1 MSSAE
6 TIEELPDI
14 DGDNPP
20 RLTRILTG
28 HDKPQADFLDAL
40 NGGRMPHAWLLTG
53 PKGVGKASFA
63 YLAARLVLSKSAAS
77 AQSPSLV
84 MSPALESDDAH
95 LLEEG
100 AHPDLFV
107 LKREYNPKTQKFRGD
122 IPVEAARDLKQS
134 FNLSAGRGGW
144 RVAIIDSID
153 DMNKNGVNALLK
165 LIEEPPEKCLFLI
178 VCHNPGRVLDTIRSR
193 CRMLPFNAL
202 DESDLQSI
210 VHARMEGSDPN
221 EVAASAFLA
230 QGSAGYALMLCEAG
244 GFDLYREMIGV
255 LETAP
260 QLDVEKLH
268 GLAGR
273 FGARAAPEQFS
284 IFCFLLSGWL
294 HRYVR
299 FASTRTG
306 FQPVFEGEE
315 ALVNRLLNDGLGVEP
330 FVALWEKVEQD
341 SRAVA
346 ALNLDK
352 KQAVLE
358 WMTGFA
364 NASRKRAV

>member
-1 MSSAE
+1 MSTAE

-28 HDKPQADFLDAL
+28 HAKPQADFLAAL

-63 YLAARLVLSKSAAS
+63 YLAARLVLSGGSATA
-77 AQSPSLV
+77 

-95 LLEEG
+95 LVEQG

-107 LKREYNPKTQKFRGD
+107 LKRDYNPKTQKFRGD
-122 IPVEAARDLKQS
+122 IPAEAARDLRQS

-153 DMNKNGVNALLK
+153 ELNKYGVNALLK

-178 VCHNPGRVLDTIRSR
+178 ICHNPGRLLDTIRSR
-193 CRMLPFNAL
+193 CRMLSFNAL

-210 VHARMEGSDPN
+210 VHGRLEGSDPN

-230 QGSAGYALMLCEAG
+230 QGSAGYALMLSEEG

-273 FGARAAPEQFS
+273 FGARAAPEQFA

-299 FASTRTG
+299 FASTGAG

-315 ALVNRLLNDGLGVEP
+315 ALVNRLLGDGLGVEP

-341 SRAVA
+341 SRAVE

-364 NASRKRAV
+364 DASRKRAV

>member
-1 MSSAE
+1 MSTAE

-28 HDKPQADFLDAL
+28 HAKPQADFLAAL

-63 YLAARLVLSKSAAS
+63 YLAARLVLSGGSATA
-77 AQSPSLV
+77 

-95 LLEEG
+95 LVEEG

-107 LKREYNPKTQKFRGD
+107 LKRDYNPKTQKFRGD
-122 IPVEAARDLKQS
+122 IPAEAARDLRQS

-153 DMNKNGVNALLK
+153 ELNRYGVNALLK

-178 VCHNPGRVLDTIRSR
+178 ICHNPGRLLDTIRSR
-193 CRMLPFNAL
+193 CRMLSFNAL

-210 VHARMEGSDPN
+210 VHGRLEGSDPN

-230 QGSAGYALMLCEAG
+230 QGSAGYALMLSEEG

-273 FGARAAPEQFS
+273 FGARAAPEQFA

-299 FASTRTG
+299 FASTGAG

-315 ALVNRLLNDGLGVEP
+315 ALVNRLLGDGLGVEP

-341 SRAVA
+341 SRAVE

-358 WMTGFA
+358 WMTSFA
-364 NASRKRAV
+364 DASRKRAV

>member
-1 MSSAE
+1 MSTAE

-28 HDKPQADFLDAL
+28 HAKPQADFLAAL

-63 YLAARLVLSKSAAS
+63 YLAARLVLSGGSATA
-77 AQSPSLV
+77 

-95 LLEEG
+95 LVEEG

-107 LKREYNPKTQKFRGD
+107 LKRDYNPKTQKFRGD
-122 IPVEAARDLKQS
+122 IPAEAARDLRQS

-153 DMNKNGVNALLK
+153 ELNKYGVNALLK

-178 VCHNPGRVLDTIRSR
+178 ICHNPGRLLDTIRSR
-193 CRMLPFNAL
+193 CRMLSFNAL

-210 VHARMEGSDPN
+210 VHGRLEGSDPN

-230 QGSAGYALMLCEAG
+230 QGSAGYALMLSEEG

-273 FGARAAPEQFS
+273 FGARAAPEQFA

-299 FASTRTG
+299 FASTGAG

-315 ALVNRLLNDGLGVEP
+315 ALVNRLLGDGLGVEP

-341 SRAVA
+341 SRAID

-364 NASRKRAV
+364 DASRKRAV

>member
-1 MSSAE
+1 MSTAE

-28 HDKPQADFLDAL
+28 HAKPQADFLAAL

-63 YLAARLVLSKSAAS
+63 YLAARLVLSGGSATA
-77 AQSPSLV
+77 

-95 LLEEG
+95 LVEEG

-107 LKREYNPKTQKFRGD
+107 LKRDYNPKTQKFRGD
-122 IPVEAARDLKQS
+122 IPAEAARDLRQS

-153 DMNKNGVNALLK
+153 ELNRYGVNALLK

-178 VCHNPGRVLDTIRSR
+178 ICHNPGRLLDTIRSR
-193 CRMLPFNAL
+193 CRMLSFNAL

-210 VHARMEGSDPN
+210 VHGRLEGSDPN

-230 QGSAGYALMLCEAG
+230 QGSAGYALMLSEEG

-273 FGARAAPEQFS
+273 FGARAAPEQFA

-299 FASTRTG
+299 FASTGAG

-315 ALVNRLLNDGLGVEP
+315 ALVNRLLGDGLGVEP

-341 SRAVA
+341 SRAVE

-364 NASRKRAV
+364 DASRKRAV

>member
-28 HDKPQADFLDAL
+28 HAKPQADFLATL

-63 YLAARLVLSKSAAS
+63 YLAARLVLSGDSATA
-77 AQSPSLV
+77 

-95 LLEEG
+95 LVEEG

-107 LKREYNPKTQKFRGD
+107 LKRDYNSKTQKFRGD
-122 IPVEAARDLKQS
+122 IPAEAARDLRQS

-153 DMNKNGVNALLK
+153 ELNRYGVNALLK

-178 VCHNPGRVLDTIRSR
+178 ICHNPGRLLDTIRSR
-193 CRMLPFNAL
+193 CRMLSFNAL

-210 VHARMEGSDPN
+210 VHGRLEGSDPN

-230 QGSAGYALMLCEAG
+230 QGSAGYALMLSEEG

-284 IFCFLLSGWL
+284 IFCFPVIGLAASLCAL
-294 HRYVR
+294 CLYRHR
-299 FASTRTG
+299 FSAG
-306 FQPVFEGEE
+306 F
-315 ALVNRLLNDGLGVEP
+315 
-330 FVALWEKVEQD
+330 
-341 SRAVA
+341 
-346 ALNLDK
+346 
-352 KQAVLE
+352 
-358 WMTGFA
+358 
-364 NASRKRAV
+364 

>member
-28 HDKPQADFLDAL
+28 HAKPQADFLAAL

-63 YLAARLVLSKSAAS
+63 YLAARLVLSGGSATA
-77 AQSPSLV
+77 

-95 LLEEG
+95 LVEEG

-107 LKREYNPKTQKFRGD
+107 LKRDYNPKTQKFRGD
-122 IPVEAARDLKQS
+122 IPAEAARDLRQS

-153 DMNKNGVNALLK
+153 ELNRYGVNALLK

-178 VCHNPGRVLDTIRSR
+178 ICHNPGRLLDTIRSR
-193 CRMLPFNAL
+193 CRMLSFNAL
-202 DESDLQSI
+202 DESNLQSI
-210 VHARMEGSDPN
+210 VHGRLEGSDPN

-230 QGSAGYALMLCEAG
+230 QGSAGYALMLSEEG

-273 FGARAAPEQFS
+273 FGARAAPEQFA

-299 FASTRTG
+299 FASTGAG

-315 ALVNRLLNDGLGVEP
+315 ALVNRLLGDGLGVEP

-341 SRAVA
+341 SRAVE

-364 NASRKRAV
+364 DASRKRAV

>member
-1 MSSAE
+1 MSIAE

-28 HDKPQADFLDAL
+28 HAKPQADFLAAL

-63 YLAARLVLSKSAAS
+63 YLAARLVLSGGSATA
-77 AQSPSLV
+77 

-95 LLEEG
+95 LVEEG

-107 LKREYNPKTQKFRGD
+107 LKRDYNPKTQKFRGD
-122 IPVEAARDLKQS
+122 IPAEAARDLRQS

-153 DMNKNGVNALLK
+153 ELNRYGVNALLK
-165 LIEEPPEKCLFLI
+165 LIEEPPEKCLFLVI
-178 VCHNPGRVLDTIRSR
+178 CHNPGRLLDTIRSR
-193 CRMLPFNAL
+193 CRMLSFNAL

-210 VHARMEGSDPN
+210 VHGRLEGSDPN

-230 QGSAGYALMLCEAG
+230 QGSAGYALMLSEEG

-273 FGARAAPEQFS
+273 FGARAAPEQFA

-299 FASTRTG
+299 FASTGAG

-315 ALVNRLLNDGLGVEP
+315 ALVNRLLGDGLGVEP

-341 SRAVA
+341 SRAVE

-364 NASRKRAV
+364 DANRKRAV

>member
-1 MSSAE
+1 MSTAE

-28 HDKPQADFLDAL
+28 HAKPQADFLAAL

-63 YLAARLVLSKSAAS
+63 YLAARLVLSGGSATS
-77 AQSPSLV
+77 

-95 LLEEG
+95 LVEEG

-107 LKREYNPKTQKFRGD
+107 LKRDYNPKTQKFRGD
-122 IPVEAARDLKQS
+122 IPAEAARDLRQS

-153 DMNKNGVNALLK
+153 ELNRYGVNALLK

-178 VCHNPGRVLDTIRSR
+178 ICHNPGRLLDTIRSR
-193 CRMLPFNAL
+193 CRMLSFNAL

-210 VHARMEGSDPN
+210 VHGRLEGSDPN

-230 QGSAGYALMLCEAG
+230 QGSAGYALMLSEEG

-273 FGARAAPEQFS
+273 FGARAAPEQFA

-299 FASTRTG
+299 FASTGAG

-315 ALVNRLLNDGLGVEP
+315 ALVNRLLGDGLGVEP

-341 SRAVA
+341 SRAVE

-364 NASRKRAV
+364 DASRKRAV

>member
-1 MSSAE
+1 MSTAE

-28 HDKPQADFLDAL
+28 HAKPQADFLAAL

-63 YLAARLVLSKSAAS
+63 YLAARLVLSGGSATA
-77 AQSPSLV
+77 

-95 LLEEG
+95 LVEEG

-107 LKREYNPKTQKFRGD
+107 LKRDYNPKTQKFRGD
-122 IPVEAARDLKQS
+122 IPAEAARDLRQS

-153 DMNKNGVNALLK
+153 ELNRYGVNALLK

-178 VCHNPGRVLDTIRSR
+178 ICHNPGRLLDTIRSR
-193 CRMLPFNAL
+193 CRMLSFNAL

-210 VHARMEGSDPN
+210 VHGRLEGSDPN

-230 QGSAGYALMLCEAG
+230 QGSAGYALMLSEEG

-273 FGARAAPEQFS
+273 FGARAAPEQFA

-299 FASTRTG
+299 FASTGAG

-315 ALVNRLLNDGLGVEP
+315 ALVNRLLGDGLGVEP

-341 SRAVA
+341 SLAVE

-364 NASRKRAV
+364 DASRKRAV

>member
-28 HDKPQADFLDAL
+28 HAKPQADFLAAL

-53 PKGVGKASFA
+53 PRGVGKASFA
-63 YLAARLVLSKSAAS
+63 YLAARLVLSGGSATA
-77 AQSPSLV
+77 

-95 LLEEG
+95 LVEEG

-107 LKREYNPKTQKFRGD
+107 LKRDYNPKTQKFRGD
-122 IPVEAARDLKQS
+122 IPAEAARDLRQS

-153 DMNKNGVNALLK
+153 ELNKYGVNALLK
-165 LIEEPPEKCLFLI
+165 LIEEPPEKSLFLI
-178 VCHNPGRVLDTIRSR
+178 ICHNPGRLLDTIRSR
-193 CRMLPFNAL
+193 CRMLSFNAL

-210 VHARMEGSDPN
+210 VHGRLEGSDPN

-230 QGSAGYALMLCEAG
+230 QGSAGYALMLSEEG

-255 LETAP
+255 LKTAP

-299 FASTRTG
+299 FASTGAG

-315 ALVNRLLNDGLGVEP
+315 ALVNRLLGDGLGVEP

-341 SRAVA
+341 SRAVE

-364 NASRKRAV
+364 DASRKRAI

>member
-1 MSSAE
+1 MSTAE

-28 HDKPQADFLDAL
+28 HAKPQADFLAAL

-63 YLAARLVLSKSAAS
+63 YLAARLVLSGGSATA
-77 AQSPSLV
+77 

-95 LLEEG
+95 LVEEG

-107 LKREYNPKTQKFRGD
+107 LKRDYNPKTQKFRGD
-122 IPVEAARDLKQS
+122 IPAEAARDLRQS

-153 DMNKNGVNALLK
+153 ELNRYGVNALLK

-178 VCHNPGRVLDTIRSR
+178 ICHNPGRLLDTIRSR
-193 CRMLPFNAL
+193 CRMLSFNAL

-210 VHARMEGSDPN
+210 VHGRLEGSDPN

-230 QGSAGYALMLCEAG
+230 PGSAGYALMLSEEG

-273 FGARAAPEQFS
+273 FGARAAPEQFA

-299 FASTRTG
+299 FASTGAG

-315 ALVNRLLNDGLGVEP
+315 ALVNRLLGDGLGVEP

-341 SRAVA
+341 SRAVE

-364 NASRKRAV
+364 DASRKRAV

>member
-20 RLTRILTG
+20 RMTRVLTG
-28 HDKPQADFLDAL
+28 HAKPQADFLAAL

-63 YLAARLVLSKSAAS
+63 YLAARLVLSGGAAS
-77 AQSPSLV
+77 A

-95 LLEEG
+95 LVEEG

-107 LKREYNPKTQKFRGD
+107 LKRDYNPKTQKFRGD
-122 IPVEAARDLKQS
+122 IPAEAARDLRQS

-153 DMNKNGVNALLK
+153 ELNKFGVNALLK

-178 VCHNPGRVLDTIRSR
+178 ICHNPGRLLDTIRSR
-193 CRMLPFNAL
+193 CRMLSFNAL

-210 VHARMEGSDPN
+210 VHGRLDGSDPN

-230 QGSAGYALMLCEAG
+230 QGSAGYALMLSEEG
-244 GFDLYREMIGV
+244 GFDLYRDMIGV

-268 GLAGR
+268 SLAGR

-299 FASTRTG
+299 FAATGTG

-315 ALVNRLLNDGLGVEP
+315 ALVQRLLGDGLGVEP
-330 FVALWEKVEQD
+330 FVALWEKVGQD
-341 SRAVA
+341 SRAVD

-364 NASRKRAV
+364 DASRKRAV

>member
-1 MSSAE
+1 MSTAE

-28 HDKPQADFLDAL
+28 HAKPQADFLAAL

-63 YLAARLVLSKSAAS
+63 YLAARLVLSGGSATA
-77 AQSPSLV
+77 

-95 LLEEG
+95 LVEEG

-107 LKREYNPKTQKFRGD
+107 LKRDYNPKTQKFRGD
-122 IPVEAARDLKQS
+122 IPAEAARDLRQS

-153 DMNKNGVNALLK
+153 ELNRYGVNALLK

-178 VCHNPGRVLDTIRSR
+178 ICHNPGRLLDTIRSR
-193 CRMLPFNAL
+193 CRMLSFNAL

-210 VHARMEGSDPN
+210 VHGRLEGSDPN

-230 QGSAGYALMLCEAG
+230 QGSAGYALMLSEEG

-273 FGARAAPEQFS
+273 FGARAAPEQFA

-299 FASTRTG
+299 FASTGAG

-315 ALVNRLLNDGLGVEP
+315 ALVNRLLGDGLGVEP

-341 SRAVA
+341 SRAVE

-364 NASRKRAV
+364 DASRKRAI

>member
-14 DGDNPP
+14 DGDYPP

-28 HDKPQADFLDAL
+28 HTKPQGEFLAAL
-40 NGGRMPHAWLLTG
+40 KSARMPHAWLLTG

-63 YLAARLVLSKSAAS
+63 YLAARLVLTGAS
-77 AQSPSLV
+77 SSV

-107 LKREYNPKTQKFRGD
+107 LKREYNPKTQKFRSD

-134 FNLSAGRGGW
+134 FNLSPGRSGW

-165 LIEEPPEKCLFLI
+165 LIEEPPEKSLFLI
-178 VCHNPGRVLDTIRSR
+178 VCQNPGRVLDTITSR
-193 CRMLPFNAL
+193 CRMLRFNAL
-202 DESDLQSI
+202 DEVDLQSI
-210 VHARMEGSDPN
+210 VSARMESSDQN
-221 EVAASAFLA
+221 EIAASAFLA
-230 QGSAGYALMLCEAG
+230 QGSAGYALTLCAEG

-255 LETAP
+255 LETVP

-273 FGARAAPEQFS
+273 FSARAAPEQFS

-294 HRYVR
+294 HRFVR
-299 FASTRTG
+299 CASMGTV

-315 ALVNRLLNDGLGVEP
+315 ALAARLLSTGLGVEP
-330 FVALWEKVEQD
+330 FIALWEKVEQD

-358 WMTGFA
+358 WMTDFA
-364 NASRKRAV
+364 DASRKQAV

>member
-1 MSSAE
+1 MSTAE

-28 HDKPQADFLDAL
+28 HAKPQADFLAAL

-63 YLAARLVLSKSAAS
+63 YLAARLVLSGGSATA
-77 AQSPSLV
+77 

-95 LLEEG
+95 LVEEG

-107 LKREYNPKTQKFRGD
+107 LKRDYNPKTQKFRGD
-122 IPVEAARDLKQS
+122 IPAEAARDLRQS

-153 DMNKNGVNALLK
+153 ELNRYGVNALLK

-178 VCHNPGRVLDTIRSR
+178 ICHNPGRLLDTIRSR
-193 CRMLPFNAL
+193 CRMLSFNAL

-210 VHARMEGSDPN
+210 VHGRLEGSDPN

-230 QGSAGYALMLCEAG
+230 QGSAGYALMLSEEG

-273 FGARAAPEQFS
+273 FGARAVPEQFA
-284 IFCFLLSGWL
+284 IFCFLLLGWL

-299 FASTRTG
+299 FASTGAG

-315 ALVNRLLNDGLGVEP
+315 ALVNRLLGDGLGVEP

-341 SRAVA
+341 SRAVE

-364 NASRKRAV
+364 DASRKRAV

>member
-20 RLTRILTG
+20 RLTRVLTG
-28 HDKPQADFLDAL
+28 HAKPQADFLAAL

-63 YLAARLVLSKSAAS
+63 YLAARLVLSGGAAS
-77 AQSPSLV
+77 A

-95 LLEEG
+95 LVEEG

-107 LKREYNPKTQKFRGD
+107 LKRDYNPKTQKFRGD
-122 IPVEAARDLKQS
+122 IPAEAARDLRQS

-153 DMNKNGVNALLK
+153 ELNKFGVNELLK

-178 VCHNPGRVLDTIRSR
+178 ICHNPGRLLDTIRSR
-193 CRMLPFNAL
+193 CRMLSFNAL

-210 VHARMEGSDPN
+210 VHGRLEGSDPN

-230 QGSAGYALMLCEAG
+230 QGSAGYALMLSEEG

-273 FGARAAPEQFS
+273 FGARAAPEQFA

-299 FASTRTG
+299 FASTGAG

-315 ALVNRLLNDGLGVEP
+315 ALVNRLLGDGLGVEP

-341 SRAVA
+341 SRAVD

-364 NASRKRAV
+364 DASRKRAV

>member
-20 RLTRILTG
+20 RLTRELIG
-28 HDKPQADFLDAL
+28 HAPQQATFLNAM

-63 YLAARLVLSKSAAS
+63 YLAARAMLTGGKIDAL
-77 AQSPSLV
+77 
-84 MSPALESDDAH
+84 SPALQNDEAH
-95 LLEEG
+95 LVEEG

-107 LKREYNPKTQKFRGD
+107 LKRDYNPKTQKFRGD
-122 IPVEAARDLKQS
+122 IPVDAARALKQS

-144 RVAIIDSID
+144 RIAIIDSID

-193 CRMLPFNAL
+193 CRMLAFNAL
-202 DESDLQSI
+202 DEADLQRI
-210 VHARMEGSDPN
+210 VQTRLENCDPN
-221 EVAASAFLA
+221 EAAASAFLA
-230 QGSAGYALMLCEAG
+230 QGSAGYALMLSEAG
-244 GFDLYREMIGV
+244 GFDLYRDMVGV
-255 LETAP
+255 LESAP
-260 QLDVEKLH
+260 RLDVEKLH
-268 GLAGR
+268 ALGGR

-284 IFCFLLSGWL
+284 MFCFLLAGWL

-299 FASTRTG
+299 SAATG
-306 FQPVFEGEE
+306 GAFQPVFEGELD
-315 ALVNRLLNDGLGVEP
+315 LVNRLLGAQIGVEP
-330 FVALWEKVEQD
+330 FVALWEKVERD
-341 SRAVA
+341 SRAVD

-364 NASRKRAV
+364 DASRARAG

>member
-1 MSSAE
+1 MSTAE

-28 HDKPQADFLDAL
+28 HAKPQADFLAAL

-63 YLAARLVLSKSAAS
+63 YLAARLVLSGGSATA
-77 AQSPSLV
+77 
-84 MSPALESDDAH
+84 MSPALERDDAH
-95 LLEEG
+95 LVEEG

-107 LKREYNPKTQKFRGD
+107 LKRDYNPKTQKFRGD
-122 IPVEAARDLKQS
+122 IPAEAARDLRQS

-153 DMNKNGVNALLK
+153 ELNRYGVNALLK

-178 VCHNPGRVLDTIRSR
+178 ICHNPGRLLDTIRSR
-193 CRMLPFNAL
+193 CRMLSFNAL

-210 VHARMEGSDPN
+210 VHGRLEGSDPN

-230 QGSAGYALMLCEAG
+230 QGSAGYALMLSEEG

-273 FGARAAPEQFS
+273 FGARAAPEQFA

-299 FASTRTG
+299 FASTGAG

-315 ALVNRLLNDGLGVEP
+315 ALVNRLLGDGLGVEP

-341 SRAVA
+341 SRAVE

-364 NASRKRAV
+364 DASRKRVV

>member
-1 MSSAE
+1 MSTAE
-6 TIEELPDI
+6 TIEDLPDI

-28 HDKPQADFLDAL
+28 HAKPQADFLAAL

-63 YLAARLVLSKSAAS
+63 YLAARLVLSGGSATA
-77 AQSPSLV
+77 

-95 LLEEG
+95 LVEEG

-107 LKREYNPKTQKFRGD
+107 LKRDYNPKTQKFRGD
-122 IPVEAARDLKQS
+122 IPAEAARDLRQS

-153 DMNKNGVNALLK
+153 ELNRYGVNALLK

-178 VCHNPGRVLDTIRSR
+178 ICHNPGRLLDTIRSR
-193 CRMLPFNAL
+193 CRMLSFNAL

-210 VHARMEGSDPN
+210 VHGRLEGSDPN

-230 QGSAGYALMLCEAG
+230 QGSAGYALMLSEEG

-273 FGARAAPEQFS
+273 FGARAAPEQFA

-299 FASTRTG
+299 FASTGAG

-315 ALVNRLLNDGLGVEP
+315 ALVNRLLGDGLGVEP

-341 SRAVA
+341 SRAVE

-364 NASRKRAV
+364 DASRKRAV

>member
-14 DGDNPP
+14 DGDSPP
-20 RLTRILTG
+20 RLTRVLKG
-28 HDKPQADFLDAL
+28 HAKPQADFLAAL
-40 NGGRMPHAWLLTG
+40 NSARMPHAWLLAG

-63 YLAARLVLSKSAAS
+63 YLAARLVLSGAAAS
-77 AQSPSLV
+77 A
-84 MSPALESDDAH
+84 MSPAPESDDAH
-95 LLEEG
+95 LVEEG

-122 IPVEAARDLKQS
+122 IPVDAARDLKQS

-193 CRMLPFNAL
+193 CRMLSFNAL
-202 DESDLQSI
+202 DEGDLQSI
-210 VHARMEGSDPN
+210 VHERLEGSDPN

-230 QGSAGYALMLCEAG
+230 QGSAGYALMLCEEG
-244 GFDLYREMIGV
+244 GFDLYRDMVGV

-268 GLAGR
+268 ALAGR
-273 FGARAAPEQFS
+273 FGARAAPEQFA

-299 FASTRTG
+299 FASTGAG

-315 ALVNRLLNDGLGVEP
+315 ALVNSLLNDGLGVEP

-341 SRAVA
+341 SRAVD

-364 NASRKRAV
+364 DASRKRAV

>member
-28 HDKPQADFLDAL
+28 HAKPQADFLAAL

-63 YLAARLVLSKSAAS
+63 YLAARLVLSGGSATA
-77 AQSPSLV
+77 

-95 LLEEG
+95 LVEEG

-107 LKREYNPKTQKFRGD
+107 LKRDYNPKTQKFRGD
-122 IPVEAARDLKQS
+122 IPAEAARDLRQS

-153 DMNKNGVNALLK
+153 ELNRYGVNALLK

-178 VCHNPGRVLDTIRSR
+178 ICHNPGRLLDTIRSR
-193 CRMLPFNAL
+193 CRMLSFNAL
-202 DESDLQSI
+202 DENDLQSI
-210 VHARMEGSDPN
+210 VHGRLEGSDPN

-230 QGSAGYALMLCEAG
+230 QGSAGYALMLSEEG

-273 FGARAAPEQFS
+273 FGARAAPEQFA

-299 FASTRTG
+299 FASTGAG

-315 ALVNRLLNDGLGVEP
+315 ALVNRLLGDGLGVEP

-341 SRAVA
+341 SRAVE

-364 NASRKRAV
+364 DASRKRAV

>member
-20 RLTRILTG
+20 RLTRALVG
-28 HDKPQADFLDAL
+28 HQSQQESFLDAL

-63 YLAARLVLSKSAAS
+63 YLAARAVLSGGNI
-77 AQSPSLV
+77 QSL
-84 MSPALESDDAH
+84 SPALENSEAH
-95 LLEEG
+95 LVEEG
-100 AHPDLFV
+100 SHPDLFI
-107 LKREYNPKTQKFRGD
+107 LKREYNQKTQKFRGD
-122 IPVEAARDLKQS
+122 IPVDVAREMKQS

-193 CRMLPFNAL
+193 CRMLAFNAL
-202 DESDLQSI
+202 NEADLQDI
-210 VHARMEGSDPN
+210 VQGRLEGTDPN

-230 QGSAGYALMLCEAG
+230 QGSAGYALMLCEEG
-244 GFDLYREMIGV
+244 GFDLYREMVGV
-255 LETAP
+255 LEIAP
-260 QLDVEKLH
+260 RLDVEKLH
-268 GLAGR
+268 ALAGR
-273 FGARAAPEQFS
+273 FGTRASPEQFS
-284 IFCFLLSGWL
+284 MFCFLLGGWL

-299 FASTRTG
+299 CAATG
-306 FQPVFEGEE
+306 AEFQPVFEGELE
-315 ALVNRLLNDGLGVEP
+315 LVNRLLTTQIGVEP
-330 FVALWEKVEQD
+330 FVTLWEKVERD
-341 SRAVA
+341 SRSVD

-364 NASRKRAV
+364 DASRQKAG

>member
-14 DGDNPP
+14 DGDSPP
-20 RLTRILTG
+20 RLTRVLKG
-28 HDKPQADFLDAL
+28 HAKPQADFLAAL
-40 NGGRMPHAWLLTG
+40 NSARMPHAWLLAG

-63 YLAARLVLSKSAAS
+63 YLAARLVLSGAAAS
-77 AQSPSLV
+77 A
-84 MSPALESDDAH
+84 MSTVPESDDAH
-95 LLEEG
+95 LVEEG

-122 IPVEAARDLKQS
+122 IPVDAARDLKQS
-134 FNLSAGRGGW
+134 FNLSAGRSGW

-193 CRMLPFNAL
+193 CRMLSFNAL
-202 DESDLQSI
+202 DEGDLQSI
-210 VHARMEGSDPN
+210 VHERLEGSDPN

-230 QGSAGYALMLCEAG
+230 QGSAGYALMLCEEG
-244 GFDLYREMIGV
+244 GFDLYRDMVGV

-268 GLAGR
+268 ALAGR
-273 FGARAAPEQFS
+273 FGARAAPEQFA

-299 FASTRTG
+299 FASTGAG

-341 SRAVA
+341 SRAVS

-364 NASRKRAV
+364 DASRKRAV

>member
-1 MSSAE
+1 MSSAK

-14 DGDNPP
+14 DGDSPP
-20 RLTRILTG
+20 RLTRVLKG
-28 HDKPQADFLDAL
+28 HAKPQADFLAAL
-40 NGGRMPHAWLLTG
+40 TSARMPHAWLLAG

-63 YLAARLVLSKSAAS
+63 YLAARLILSGALAS
-77 AQSPSLV
+77 A
-84 MSPALESDDAH
+84 MSPAPESDDAH
-95 LLEEG
+95 LVEEG
-100 AHPDLFV
+100 THPDLFV
-107 LKREYNPKTQKFRGD
+107 LRREYNRNTQKFRGD
-122 IPVEAARDLKQS
+122 IPVDAARDLKQS

-193 CRMLPFNAL
+193 CRMLSFNSL
-202 DESDLQSI
+202 DEGDLQSI
-210 VHARMEGSDPN
+210 LHERLEGSDPD
-221 EVAASAFLA
+221 EVAASAFLG
-230 QGSAGYALMLCEAG
+230 QGSAGYALMLCEEG
-244 GFDLYREMIGV
+244 GFDLYRDMVGL

-268 GLAGR
+268 ALAGR
-273 FGARAAPEQFS
+273 FGPRAASEQFA

-299 FASTRTG
+299 FASTGAG

-315 ALVNRLLNDGLGVEP
+315 ALVNRLLKDGLGVEP

-341 SRAVA
+341 SRAVN

-352 KQAVLE
+352 KQAVME

-364 NASRKRAV
+364 DASRKRVG

>member
-28 HDKPQADFLDAL
+28 HAKPQADFLAAL

-63 YLAARLVLSKSAAS
+63 YLAARLVLSGGSATA
-77 AQSPSLV
+77 
-84 MSPALESDDAH
+84 MSPALESDEAH
-95 LLEEG
+95 LVEEG

-107 LKREYNPKTQKFRGD
+107 LKRDYNPKTQKFRGD
-122 IPVEAARDLKQS
+122 IPAEAARDLRQS

-153 DMNKNGVNALLK
+153 ELNRYGVNALLK

-178 VCHNPGRVLDTIRSR
+178 ICHNPGRLLDTIRSR
-193 CRMLPFNAL
+193 CRMLSFNAL

-210 VHARMEGSDPN
+210 VHGRLEGSDPN

-230 QGSAGYALMLCEAG
+230 QGSAGYALMLSEEG

-273 FGARAAPEQFS
+273 FGARAAPEQFA

-299 FASTRTG
+299 FASTGAG

-315 ALVNRLLNDGLGVEP
+315 ALVNRLLGDGLGVEP

-341 SRAVA
+341 SRAVE

-364 NASRKRAV
+364 DASRKRAV

>member
-28 HDKPQADFLDAL
+28 HAKPQADFLAAL
-40 NGGRMPHAWLLTG
+40 NGDRMPHAWLLSG

-63 YLAARLVLSKSAAS
+63 YLAARLVLSSGAATT
-77 AQSPSLV
+77 
-84 MSPALESDDAH
+84 MSPAIEGDDAH
-95 LLEEG
+95 LVEE
-100 AHPDLFV
+100 ASHPDLFV
-107 LKREYNPKTQKFRGD
+107 LKRDYNSKTQKFRSD
-122 IPVEAARDLKQS
+122 ISAEAARDLKHS

-153 DMNKNGVNALLK
+153 ELNKYGVNSLLK
-165 LIEEPPEKCLFLI
+165 LIEEPPAKCLFLI

-193 CRMLPFNAL
+193 CRTLSFNAL
-202 DESDLQSI
+202 DEADLQSI
-210 VHARMEGSDPN
+210 VHARLEGSDPN

-230 QGSAGYALMLCEAG
+230 QGSAGYALMLSEEG
-244 GFDLYREMIGV
+244 GFDLYRDMVGV

-260 QLDVEKLH
+260 HLDVEKLH
-268 GLAGR
+268 ALAGR
-273 FGARAAPEQFS
+273 FGARAAPEQFA

-299 FASTRTG
+299 FAATGAG

-315 ALVNRLLNDGLGVEP
+315 ALVNRLLADGLGVEP

-341 SRAVA
+341 SRAVD

-364 NASRKRAV
+364 DASRKRAV

>member
-1 MSSAE
+1 MSTAE

-20 RLTRILTG
+20 RLTRIQTG
-28 HDKPQADFLDAL
+28 HAKPQADFLAAL

-63 YLAARLVLSKSAAS
+63 YLAARLVLSGGSATA
-77 AQSPSLV
+77 

-95 LLEEG
+95 LVEEG

-107 LKREYNPKTQKFRGD
+107 LKRDYNPKTQKFRGD
-122 IPVEAARDLKQS
+122 IPAEAARDLRQS

-153 DMNKNGVNALLK
+153 ELNRYGVNALLK

-178 VCHNPGRVLDTIRSR
+178 ICHNPGRLLDTIRSR
-193 CRMLPFNAL
+193 CRMLSFNAL

-210 VHARMEGSDPN
+210 VHGRLEGSDPN

-230 QGSAGYALMLCEAG
+230 QGSAGYALMLSEEG

-273 FGARAAPEQFS
+273 FGARAAPEQFA

-299 FASTRTG
+299 FASTGAG

-315 ALVNRLLNDGLGVEP
+315 ALVNRLLGDGLGVEP

-341 SRAVA
+341 SRAVE

-364 NASRKRAV
+364 DASRKRAV

>member
-1 MSSAE
+1 MSTAE
-6 TIEELPDI
+6 TIEEQPDI

-28 HDKPQADFLDAL
+28 HAKPQADFLAAL

-63 YLAARLVLSKSAAS
+63 YLAARLVLSGGSATA
-77 AQSPSLV
+77 

-95 LLEEG
+95 LVEEG

-107 LKREYNPKTQKFRGD
+107 LKRDYNPKTQKFRGD
-122 IPVEAARDLKQS
+122 IPAEAARDLRQS

-153 DMNKNGVNALLK
+153 ELNRYGVNALLK

-178 VCHNPGRVLDTIRSR
+178 ICHNPGRLLDTIRSR
-193 CRMLPFNAL
+193 CRMLSFNAL

-210 VHARMEGSDPN
+210 VHGRLEGSDPN

-230 QGSAGYALMLCEAG
+230 QGSAGYALMLSEEG

-273 FGARAAPEQFS
+273 FGARAAPEQFA

-299 FASTRTG
+299 FASTGAG

-315 ALVNRLLNDGLGVEP
+315 ALVNRLLGDGLGVEP

-341 SRAVA
+341 SRAVE

-364 NASRKRAV
+364 DASRKRAV

>member
-28 HDKPQADFLDAL
+28 HAKPQADFLAAL

-63 YLAARLVLSKSAAS
+63 YLAARLVLSGGSATA
-77 AQSPSLV
+77 

-95 LLEEG
+95 LVEEG

-107 LKREYNPKTQKFRGD
+107 LKRDYNPKTQKFRDD
-122 IPVEAARDLKQS
+122 IPAEAARDLRQS

-153 DMNKNGVNALLK
+153 ELNRYGVNALLK

-178 VCHNPGRVLDTIRSR
+178 ICHNPGRLLDTIRSR
-193 CRMLPFNAL
+193 CRMLSFNAL
-202 DESDLQSI
+202 DESNLQSI
-210 VHARMEGSDPN
+210 VHGRLEGSDPN

-230 QGSAGYALMLCEAG
+230 QGSAGYALMLSEEG

-273 FGARAAPEQFS
+273 FGARAAPEQFA

-299 FASTRTG
+299 FASTGAG

-315 ALVNRLLNDGLGVEP
+315 ALVNRLLGDGLGVEP

-341 SRAVA
+341 SRAVE

-364 NASRKRAV
+364 DASRKRAV

>member
-6 TIEELPDI
+6 PIEELPDI
-14 DGDNPP
+14 DGDTPP
-20 RLTRILTG
+20 RLTRRLTG
-28 HDKPQADFLDAL
+28 HAKPQEDFLAAL

-63 YLAARLVLSKSAAS
+63 YLAARLVLSGGAAT
-77 AQSPSLV
+77 A
-84 MSPALESDDAH
+84 MSPAIESDDAH
-95 LLEEG
+95 LVEE
-100 AHPDLFV
+100 ASHPDLFV
-107 LKREYNPKTQKFRGD
+107 LKRDYNPKTQKFRSD
-122 IPVEAARDLKQS
+122 IPAEAARDLRQS

-153 DMNKNGVNALLK
+153 ELNKYGVNSLLK

-193 CRMLPFNAL
+193 CRMLSFNAL
-202 DESDLQSI
+202 DEGDLQAI
-210 VHARMEGSDPN
+210 VHGRLEGSDPN

-230 QGSAGYALMLCEAG
+230 QGSAGYALMLSEEG
-244 GFDLYREMIGV
+244 GFDLYREMVGV

-260 QLDVEKLH
+260 QLDVEMLH

-299 FASTRTG
+299 SASTNTG

-315 ALVNRLLNDGLGVEP
+315 ALVNRLLSYGLGVEP

-341 SRAVA
+341 SRAIA

-358 WMTGFA
+358 WITGFA
-364 NASRKRAV
+364 DISRKKAV

>member
-1 MSSAE
+1 MSTAE

-28 HDKPQADFLDAL
+28 HAKPQADFLAAL

-63 YLAARLVLSKSAAS
+63 YLAARLVLSGGSATA
-77 AQSPSLV
+77 

-95 LLEEG
+95 LVEEG

-107 LKREYNPKTQKFRGD
+107 LKRDYNPKTQKFRGD
-122 IPVEAARDLKQS
+122 IPAEAARDLRQS

-153 DMNKNGVNALLK
+153 ELNRYGVNALLK

-178 VCHNPGRVLDTIRSR
+178 ICHNPGRLLDTIRSR
-193 CRMLPFNAL
+193 CRMLSFNAL

-210 VHARMEGSDPN
+210 VHGRLEGSDPN

-230 QGSAGYALMLCEAG
+230 QGSAGYALMLSEEG

-268 GLAGR
+268 ALAGR
-273 FGARAAPEQFS
+273 FGARAAPEQFA

-299 FASTRTG
+299 FASTGAG

-315 ALVNRLLNDGLGVEP
+315 ALVNRLLGDGLGVEP

-341 SRAVA
+341 SRAVE

-364 NASRKRAV
+364 DASRKRAV